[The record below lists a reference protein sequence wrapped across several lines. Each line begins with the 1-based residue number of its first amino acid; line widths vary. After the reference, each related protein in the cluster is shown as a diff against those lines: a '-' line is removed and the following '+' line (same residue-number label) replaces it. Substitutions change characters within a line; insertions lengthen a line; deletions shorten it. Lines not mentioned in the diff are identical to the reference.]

1 MNVHL
6 DSLLE
11 ILDNGAQPSGRS
23 VPVLM
28 PVALDQ
34 TYDYLVP
41 EGVDVPPGSFV
52 LVPFGPQTRI
62 GIVWDGQRGEGKAV
76 DPKKLKSLTSLID
89 APPLPEISMRFAE
102 WVARYTLAPLGMV
115 ARMMMSADAAFEPPK
130 LRFGVRIV
138 EDAAPPPKM
147 TTARGRVLDIAADGL
162 IRAKSD
168 LAHLAGCSTG
178 VIDGLA
184 VTGNLV
190 EVAIPERVFPRPAPA
205 HATTD
210 FTEEQDRVVATLVS
224 AVDADN
230 FSVTLLDGV
239 TGSGKTEVY
248 FEAVARALA
257 ADAQALIMLPEIALT
272 SQFLE
277 RFERRFGVAP
287 VEWHSALSPAERGR
301 IWKGVARGDVRCVV
315 GARSALFLPFV
326 QLGLIIIDEEHDQG
340 FKQEDRVHYQARDM
354 AVVRGNLGKFPIVL
368 ASATPSIESHVN
380 ALVGRYRHTVLP
392 GRFSGV
398 ALPDVSLIDLKA
410 EKLEP
415 GKWLAQRLVGAVHE
429 TLEKGQ
435 QTLLF
440 LNRRGYAPLTLCRSC
455 GHRLECPRCTA
466 WLVEHR
472 FKKKLTCHHCG
483 FSLALPEKC
492 PKCAA
497 PGALVACGPGVER
510 VQEEVAERFPDAR
523 VALLSSDLIPSLTEM
538 REIIRG
544 IEAREFD
551 IIIGT
556 QIVAKGHNFPGLA
569 LVGVIDGDL
578 GLAHGADPRAAE
590 RTFQLLHQVTGRA
603 GRTSFVGRGL
613 VQTYSPD
620 HPVMKA
626 IVAGDRDAFLN
637 YEVKT
642 RQSGLL
648 PPYGRLAAIIVSA
661 RDKAL
666 TEVTAREIARRAPPS
681 DVIAVLGPAEAPI
694 AVVRGRHRWRLLI
707 KAPRDADLQG
717 YLRAWAGTIPKL
729 KSDIRITV
737 DIDPYN
743 FL

>member
-1 MNVHL
+1 MNAPL
-6 DSLLE
+6 DSLLQ
-11 ILDNGAQPSGRS
+11 ILDNNAVEAGRS

-41 EGVDVPPGSFV
+41 EGMDAAPGSFV

-62 GIVWDGQRGEGKAV
+62 GIVWDAPRGEGKPV
-76 DPKKLKSLTSLID
+76 DPKKLKALTSGID
-89 APPLPEISMRFAE
+89 APCLPEISMRFAE

-130 LRFGVRIV
+130 HRFGVCIV
-138 EDAAPPPKM
+138 EGATPPPKM
-147 TTARGRVLDIAADGL
+147 TQARTRVMEIAADGL
-162 IRAKSD
+162 VRAKSD
-168 LAHLAGCSTG
+168 LANLAGCSTG
-178 VIDGLA
+178 VVDGLA
-184 VTGNLV
+184 AAGMLV
-190 EVAIPERVFPRPAPA
+190 EVAIPERSFPRPVPQ
-205 HATTD
+205 HGETG
-210 FTEEQDRVVATLVS
+210 FTADQTRAVESLRS
-224 AVDADN
+224 AVDAKN

-248 FEAVARALA
+248 FEAVARALEA
-257 ADAQALIMLPEIALT
+257 GAQTLILLPEIALT
-272 SQFLE
+272 SQFLD
-277 RFERRFGVAP
+277 RFARRFGAPP

-315 GARSALFLPFV
+315 GARSALFLPFCE
-326 QLGLIIIDEEHDQG
+326 LGLIVVDEEHDQG
-340 FKQEDRVHYQARDM
+340 FKQDDRVHYQGRDM
-354 AVVRGNLGKFPIVL
+354 AVVRGNLGKFPVIL

-380 ALVGRYRHTVLP
+380 ALIGRYRHAVLP

-398 ALPDVSLIDLKA
+398 EMPDVSAIDLRS
-410 EKLEP
+410 EKLVP
-415 GKWLAQRLVGAVHE
+415 GKWLAERLVASMTE
-429 TLEKGQ
+429 TMEKGQ

-455 GHRLECPRCTA
+455 GHRLECPQCTA

-472 FKKKLTCHHCG
+472 FKKKLSCHHCG
-483 FSLALPEKC
+483 FQLSLPEKC

-497 PGALVACGPGVER
+497 PGSLVACGPGVER

-523 VALLSSDLIPSLTEM
+523 VALLSSDLIPGLPEM
-538 REIIRG
+538 REVIRG

-569 LVGVIDGDL
+569 LVGVVDGDL
-578 GLAHGADPRAAE
+578 GLAHGADPRSAE

-603 GRTSFVGRGL
+603 GRTSFVGRGF

-620 HPVMKA
+620 HPVMTA
-626 IVAGDRDAFLN
+626 IVAGDRNAFLS

-642 RQSGLL
+642 RQAGLL

-661 RDKAL
+661 RDKVL
-666 TEVTAREIARRAPPS
+666 TETVAREIARRAPPS
-681 DVIAVLGPAEAPI
+681 EMISVLGPSEAPI
-694 AVVRGRHRWRLLI
+694 AVVRGRHRWRLLV
-707 KAPRDADLQG
+707 KAPRDVDLQS
-717 YLRAWAGTIPKL
+717 YLRAWAGMIPKL
-729 KSDIRITV
+729 KSDVRITL